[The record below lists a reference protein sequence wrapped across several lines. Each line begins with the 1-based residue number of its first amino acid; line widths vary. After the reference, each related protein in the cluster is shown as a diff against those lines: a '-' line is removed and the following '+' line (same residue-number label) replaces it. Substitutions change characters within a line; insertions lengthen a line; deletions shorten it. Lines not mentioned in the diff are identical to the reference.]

1 MAAGANSLVQQRW
14 FLRGG
19 RTAGD
24 GGGRGGGGGATS
36 DHGGDV
42 KNSGFLLPPGNSTA
56 AKCTRLVVNRRA
68 GGRRSGRS
76 TPHRVLLRAVCMRRE
91 EVAMVDCSSSVMEI
105 DLQLEEGGGNGHAPA
120 PAPAS
125 AVLRPPL
132 AAEPEM
138 INEYI
143 GFGMLQEN
151 GSLYRERFVV
161 RFSEVGPRRTTS
173 LETLTCLLQVRVRCM
188 NGGVS
193 MTCQLWR
200 RSYV

>member
-173 LETLTCLLQVRVRCM
+173 LETLSCLLQVCVHTHVV
-188 NGGVS
+188 VS
-193 MTCQLWR
+193 NVFL
-200 RSYV
+200 

>member
-1 MAAGANSLVQQRW
+1 
-14 FLRGG
+14 
-19 RTAGD
+19 
-24 GGGRGGGGGATS
+24 
-36 DHGGDV
+36 V
-42 KNSGFLLPPGNSTA
+42 KKSGFLLPPATSTA

-76 TPHRVLLRAVCMRRE
+76 TPHRVLLRAVCMRRD
-91 EVAMVDCSSSVMEI
+91 EVAMVDCNSSVMEI

-120 PAPAS
+120 PAPAPAS
-125 AVLRPPL
+125 AVLRPPR
-132 AAEPEM
+132 AADPEM

-193 MTCQLWR
+193 RTSAMVKKLCLMCVLVHRMHCTCSADKQWNT
-200 RSYV
+200 YIAM